1 MKQIFLILLLVFI
14 IGCNSSQGTNTG
26 NPTIETTTP
35 NFGTDGRNGVVK
47 INETICAKIQS
58 CESLSSANYNT
69 CLNQLPTAAGFT
81 DEIDLNPPYADLS
94 ELRTASESGQFNFN
108 ETSLSLCLSAIT
120 NLSCSDTLLNSAYS
134 PSQPNDYTKGYFLFR
149 ASTQCLSLKN

>member
-1 MKQIFLILLLVFI
+1 MKQIFAILLIFI
-14 IGCNSSQGTNTG
+14 LAGCNGSQGTNTG
-26 NPTIETTTP
+26 NPTIETSNP

-58 CESLSSANYNT
+58 CESLNTSSYNT

-94 ELRTASESGQFNFN
+94 ELRTASENGQFNFN
-108 ETSLSLCLSAIT
+108 ETSLSQCLTAIT
-120 NLSCSDTLLNSAYS
+120 NLSCSDPLLTSAYS
-134 PSQPNDYTKGYFLFR
+134 SSQPNIFTKGYFLFR